1 MTSSQY
7 RSEGQQWASSPPLP
21 HSSSCLAPLALVKLL
36 CWALRLVAENRRGR
50 RFGVTSSPQ
59 LYKRLLV
66 PMPACTWTR
75 MLIPRQH
82 SVHAHRHT
90 TFKKKMFLPALNGRW
105 NLSSQTKYRT
115 HSPCSGS
122 QESQPVDYQGSPWH
136 KLLKKDIGELARAF

>member
-1 MTSSQY
+1 MHFLCATCIPSSVNCQFAELAHLSTVFLFLTDKDHMTSSQY

-90 TFKKKMFLPALNGRW
+90 TFKKKNVFACAEWQVEP
-105 NLSSQTKYRT
+105 
-115 HSPCSGS
+115 
-122 QESQPVDYQGSPWH
+122 
-136 KLLKKDIGELARAF
+136 